1 MAGSPKRI
9 ALVGEGVIGRL
20 GRRAD
25 IQPGLS
31 AILLWA
37 LLCALVPMALRA
49 DEPYARSRD
58 YELQNVRTH
67 LWFNV
72 EQRALRGEVSESV
85 EMLRQ
90 GASELTLDSVGLD
103 IHSVTMDG
111 QEAKF
116 SVTPNDLIVALSR
129 PASLG
134 ERHELV
140 IRYDGQPKKGL
151 YFILPDAHYP
161 KQPREI
167 WTQGEAEDTRYYIPL
182 YDYPNDRTTSEMI
195 LTVPAAWITVS
206 NGKLVSVKDEPNGE
220 KTWDWVES
228 EPLSTYLISAVAGE
242 FVERDD
248 SWRGIPL
255 RYVVPRGQ
263 ESKIEPTFG
272 RTKQMLELFTSK
284 IGIPYPWAQYAQT
297 ALDQFVAEGMENT
310 SATSITTNS
319 LVNPALASEE
329 RNGADDVL
337 SHELAHQWF
346 GDLVTCKDWG
356 NLWLN
361 EGFADYFER
370 VWSEQRFGR
379 DEADFDFWRDQ
390 NQWTREPR
398 NFPVPIVSRD
408 FDDSTE
414 YQDNIYDKAGWVLRM
429 LREKLGDDAFY
440 GALHHYL
447 AVNRGQNVVTADFE
461 KAVEQASSTNVDKFF
476 DQWIYGAGAPKFVVS
491 YAYDGD
497 AKRMTMTVKQTQK
510 VEGRVGVFD
519 VPVDIEIAT
528 AAGRMTHTIE
538 ANQASQTF
546 TFAADSAPLMV
557 VFDAE
562 DKIFKSVEFKKD
574 AGLWAYQLKNAETT
588 PDRADA
594 AIALGGMRD
603 DPRSVGAL
611 GDAVGHDSFWGVR
624 VEALLSLGR
633 IGGVEAEKQ
642 VLAGIN
648 DPLPWVRD
656 VAVLELGDFKDDLTL
671 PDRLTKIAASDP
683 AYRVRAAALSAI
695 AKLQPPDA
703 FEILARAVKSN
714 SPDDVVQKSAL
725 RALGTLRDQ
734 RAVSILTDW
743 SKPGKPIASRQAAIG
758 AVAELD
764 KTNHEIT
771 ETLVSYLNE
780 PNVDIR
786 LAAIFAL
793 GARGDTEAVAP
804 LEEML
809 KHGELTV
816 AVGPYIE
823 FAIRLLKNQPAQ
835 K

>member
-1 MAGSPKRI
+1 MTERPTGPKDRNCMLRGAFFLI
-9 ALVGEGVIGRL
+9 LLLAVMPALVG
-20 GRRAD
+20 
-25 IQPGLS
+25 
-31 AILLWA
+31 
-37 LLCALVPMALRA
+37 A
-49 DEPYARSRD
+49 DEPYAPSRD
-58 YELQNVRTH
+58 YDLQNIRTH
-67 LWFNV
+67 LWFDV
-72 EQRALRGEVSESV
+72 QQRAFRGEVTESV
-85 EMLRQ
+85 AMLRQ
-90 GASELTLDSVGLD
+90 GVSDLKFDSVGLD
-103 IHSVTMDG
+103 IKGVSLDG
-111 QEAKF
+111 NSAKF
-116 SVTPNDLIVALSR
+116 SVTPTDLIVTLEHA
-129 PASLG
+129 AGLG
-134 ERHELV
+134 EKHEIL
-140 IRYDGQPKKGL
+140 IRYQGQPKKGL
-151 YFILPDAHYP
+151 YFILPDKNYP
-161 KQPREI
+161 KQPVEV

-182 YDYPNDRTTSEMI
+182 YDYPNDRTSSEMI

-206 NGKLVSVKDEPNGE
+206 NGQLLSVKDEPDGE
-220 KTWDWVES
+220 KTWDWIQS

-255 RYVVPRGQ
+255 RYVVPRGN

-272 RTKQMLELFTSK
+272 RTKEMLDLFSST
-284 IGIPYPWAQYAQT
+284 IGVPYPWAQYAQT

-319 LVNPALASEE
+319 LVNPALAGED
-329 RNGADDVL
+329 RDGADMVV

-361 EGFADYFER
+361 EGFADFFER
-370 VWSEQRFGR
+370 VWSEHRFGR

-390 NQWTREPR
+390 NQWVREPR

-429 LREKLGDDAFY
+429 LREKLGDEAFY

-447 AVNRGQNVVTADFE
+447 EVHRGQNVVTADLQ
-461 KAVEQASSTNVDKFF
+461 KAIEQFTATNVDQFF
-476 DQWIYGAGAPKFVVS
+476 DEWIYGAGAPKFDVS
-491 YAYDGD
+491 YAYDPD
-497 AKRMTMTVKQTQK
+497 TRQIALTVKQTQK
-510 VEGRVGVFD
+510 IEGRVGVFD
-519 VPVDIEIAT
+519 VPVDVEIAT
-528 AAGRMTHTIE
+528 ANGRAMHTVE
-538 ANQASQTF
+538 SNRASQTF
-546 TFAADSAPLMV
+546 TFPADSAPLMI
-557 VFDAE
+557 VFDKE

-574 AGLWAYQLKNAETT
+574 AGLWAYQLKNSETT

-603 DPRSVGAL
+603 DPRSVSAL
-611 GDAVGHDSFWGVR
+611 GDAVEHDGFWGVR

-633 IGGVEAEKQ
+633 IGGSDAEKR
-642 VLAGIN
+642 VLAGVN

-656 VAVLELGDFKDDLTL
+656 VAVLELGNFKDDISL
-671 PDRLTKIAASDP
+671 PDKLAKIAASDP
-683 AYRVRAAALSAI
+683 AYRVRAAALGAI
-695 AKLQPPDA
+695 AKLQPPEA
-703 FEILARAVKSN
+703 FEILAAAVRSK
-714 SPDDVVQKSAL
+714 SPDDIIQKSAL
-725 RALGTLRDQ
+725 RSLGVLKDQ
-734 RAVSILTDW
+734 RAVSILMDW
-743 SKPGKPIASRQAAIG
+743 SKPGKPIGSRQAAIG
-758 AVAELD
+758 AIAQID

-793 GARGDTEAVAP
+793 GARGDTEALAP

-823 FAIRLLKNQPAQ
+823 LAIRLLKTQPVQ